1 MSRQD
6 WAAYDGAQNG
16 DPGKLGAALV
26 KIAAMDDP
34 LKLYLAGS
42 DAVAMVAPVVEARLR
57 AIRDNEALSA
67 STDGVE

>member
-1 MSRQD
+1 MF
-6 WAAYDGAQNG
+6 
-16 DPGKLGAALV
+16 P
-26 KIAAMDDP
+26 AMDDP

-67 STDGVE
+67 STDGVD